1 MMTNMQDEARSALDA
16 MGTAERKLALAAACP
31 PWRHAAFGVLMAAL
45 VAAPA
50 VAMPARL
57 AVPALALFAVMAI
70 VQSDRRRTGMFI
82 NGYRRGKTLW
92 LTLGLLVVIVGLV
105 MLSIRA
111 GDRGETVM
119 VVLISAIAF
128 LVSVGASIAWQR
140 IFLREMGA

>member
-1 MMTNMQDEARSALDA
+1 MV
-16 MGTAERKLALAAACP
+16 P
-31 PWRHAAFGVLMAAL
+31 
-45 VAAPA
+45 APA